1 MAGHS
6 ASVVAALAG
15 PFSTIG
21 ELIALHATE
30 RASHVALV
38 HDAREVTFGELDA
51 EVDRI
56 AAALQRDG
64 VGPGGVVAL
73 SAANSIDYAI
83 VFFAAL
89 RAGAA
94 VAPVPQ
100 STAPA
105 GLAAMVADSG
115 ATHLFVDPAV
125 EAALSPHRAK
135 LPAHVV

>member
-6 ASVVAALAG
+6 ASVAAALAG

-21 ELIALHATE
+21 DLIALHAAE
-30 RASHVALV
+30 RPAHVALV
-38 HDAREVTFGELDA
+38 HDAREVTFAALD
-51 EVDRI
+51 ETMDRV

-64 VGPGGVVAL
+64 VGLGGVVAV
-73 SAANSIDYAI
+73 SGANSIDYA
-83 VFFAAL
+83 VVLFAAL

-105 GLAAMVADSG
+105 DLAAMVADSG
-115 ATHLFVDPAV
+115 ATHLFVDAAV
-125 EAALSPHRAK
+125 HGAL
-135 LPAHVV
+135 V

>member
-1 MAGHS
+1 MSGHS
-6 ASVVAALAG
+6 AAVAAVLAQ

-21 ELIALHATE
+21 ELVALHAAE
-30 RASHVALV
+30 RPAHVALV
-38 HDAREVTFGELDA
+38 HDARAITFGELDA
-51 EVDRI
+51 RVDRV

-73 SAANSIDYAI
+73 SAANSIDYAV

-105 GLAAMVADSG
+105 
-115 ATHLFVDPAV
+115 
-125 EAALSPHRAK
+125 
-135 LPAHVV
+135 